1 MRKLLLLGA
10 AAVALS
16 VSGAANAASCTVS
29 SGTQT
34 CFIPAGD
41 PLFNPVTSP
50 DGSISADIGRTVNFT
65 GNFVDV
71 YWFYIPGESGA
82 GSGGVQTSTTR
93 LGLGGPTDLDF
104 TNVDV
109 FTGGSLPNIDGGGNF
124 TGFTGGTDYT
134 IPIVAQGTTG
144 QSASTDFLPTDIP
157 ITADENNYIVIK
169 GLSRGAGP
177 YGGTVTFTPTPAV
190 PEPATWAMMLF
201 GFAGVGFGMRRRKKQ
216 ETRVRFAF

>member
-1 MRKLLLLGA
+1 MRKLLMLS
-10 AAVALS
+10 AAVAALS
-16 VSGAANAASCTVS
+16 VSATATAATCTVS

-41 PLFNPVTSP
+41 ALFNPVTSA
-50 DGSISADIGRTVNFT
+50 DGSISADIGRTVDFT

-71 YWFYIPGESGA
+71 YYFYIPGQNGA

-104 TNVDV
+104 TDVDV
-109 FTGGSLPNIDGGGNF
+109 FTNASLPNFDGLGNF
-124 TGFTGGTDYT
+124 TGFTGGTDYD
-134 IPIVAQGTTG
+134 IPITALGTTG
-144 QSASTDFLPTDIP
+144 QSASTDLLPSDIP
-157 ITADENNYIVIK
+157 ITADANNYIVVK

-177 YGGTVTFTPTPAV
+177 YGGTVTFTPTPGV

-201 GFAGVGFGMRRRKKQ
+201 GFAAVGFGMRRRKKQ

>member
-1 MRKLLLLGA
+1 MRKLLILGV
-10 AAVALS
+10 AVAALS
-16 VSGAANAASCTVS
+16 VSATANAASCTVS

-41 PLFNPVTSP
+41 PLFNPVTSA
-50 DGSISADIGRTVNFT
+50 DGSISADIGRTVSFT

-71 YWFYIPGESGA
+71 YWFYVPGQNGA

-93 LGLGGPTDLDF
+93 LGLNGPTDLDLSK
-104 TNVDV
+104 VDV
-109 FTGGSLPNIDGGGNF
+109 FTGGSLPSFDGGGNF
-124 TGFTGGTDYT
+124 TGFTGGTDYSV
-134 IPIVAQGTTG
+134 PIVALGTTG
-144 QSASTDFLPTDIP
+144 QTASTDLLPTDIP
-157 ITADENNYIVIK
+157 ITADESNYIVIK

-177 YGGTVTFTPTPAV
+177 YGGTVTFTPTPGV

-201 GFAGVGFGMRRRKKQ
+201 GFGAVGFGLRRRKKQ